1 MPSSLKVGIQ
11 LPSTTIGQ
19 DPADITRFTQSAES
33 AGFHHVALG
42 EHILWAVPGDG
53 DARSTS
59 TYLDVLTTLAY
70 LAAVT
75 STIELFP
82 AVFVMPQRQAQ
93 LVAKQC
99 AQVDI
104 LSNGRLRVSVGVGS
118 LTPEYDALGGDFH
131 HRGAIM
137 DEQIAVMRALWSND
151 WAEFHGRY
159 HDIAGATLGIRPIQ
173 RPIPVWIGGGSDAA
187 LARAGRL
194 GDGWIATARTENLDA
209 SVGKIHA
216 AAKAAGRDPT
226 SVGIQGRIF
235 LENKTPDD
243 WRAELAGWQSV
254 NATYVDIR
262 DGGLSPDDHLAQAQ
276 RFLTETGLAP

>member
-1 MPSSLKVGIQ
+1 MQIGIQ

-19 DPADITRFTQSAES
+19 DPADITRFTQGAES
-33 AGFHHVALG
+33 AGFHHMSLG
-42 EHILWAVPGDG
+42 EHILWAVPGD
-53 DARSTS
+53 DDPRASH
-59 TYLDVLTTLAY
+59 TYHDVLTTIAY

-82 AVFVMPQRQAQ
+82 ALFVMPQRQAQ

-104 LSNGRLRVSVGVGS
+104 LSHGRLRISVGVGS
-118 LTPEYDALGGDFH
+118 LTPEYDALGADFH

-137 DEQIAVMRALWSND
+137 EEQIALMRALWSND
-151 WAEFHGRY
+151 WTSFEGRFH
-159 HDIAGATLGIRPIQ
+159 HIAGATLGITPIQ
-173 RPIPVWIGGGSDAA
+173 RPIPVWIGGGSGAA
-187 LARAGRL
+187 LARAGRI

-216 AAKAAGRDPT
+216 AAEAAGRDPN
-226 SVGIQGRIF
+226 SIGIQGRIF
-235 LENKTPDD
+235 LEKKTPNE
-243 WRAELAGWQSV
+243 WRAELAQWQGV

-262 DGGLSPDDHLAQAQ
+262 DGGLSPEDHLAQAQ
-276 RFLTETGLAP
+276 RFLTETGLR